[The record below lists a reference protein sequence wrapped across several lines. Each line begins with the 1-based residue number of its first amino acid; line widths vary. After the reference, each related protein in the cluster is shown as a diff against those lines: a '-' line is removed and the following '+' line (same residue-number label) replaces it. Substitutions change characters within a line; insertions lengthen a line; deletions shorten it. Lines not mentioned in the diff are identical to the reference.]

1 MRKASILVA
10 TAALLGAACATAP
23 SHLTGGNGTGT
34 TSAGSVNLR
43 LQPGAAVQAEPQA
56 RPSLAPGARVTRG
69 PGRQPAP
76 QSRPAQPSASAAPG
90 TGPTDSS
97 ALRPA
102 LPPTD
107 RCLGSP
113 TANPHQPEL
122 MCALP

>member
-56 RPSLAPGARVTRG
+56 RPSVAPIIRIPLTR
-69 PGRQPAP
+69 PAP

-90 TGPTDSS
+90 TGPTDSF
-97 ALRPA
+97 ALPPA

>member
-23 SHLTGGNGTGT
+23 SHLTGGTGTGT

-56 RPSLAPGARVTRG
+56 QPSLAPTVQVPLSR
-69 PGRQPAP
+69 PAP

-97 ALRPA
+97 APRPA

>member
-23 SHLTGGNGTGT
+23 SQLTGGNGTGT

-43 LQPGAAVQAEPQA
+43 LQPGAAVQAEPQSQPGLAYTMRVRLA
-56 RPSLAPGARVTRG
+56 RPG
-69 PGRQPAP
+69 P
-76 QSRPAQPSASAAPG
+76 QSGPAQPSASAAPV
-90 TGPTDSS
+90 TDPTENSS
-97 ALRPA
+97 PNPA

-122 MCALP
+122 MCAVP

>member
-23 SHLTGGNGTGT
+23 SHLTGGNGT
-34 TSAGSVNLR
+34 TSAGSVHLR

-56 RPSLAPGARVTRG
+56 RPSLAPIIRIPLTR
-69 PGRQPAP
+69 PAP
-76 QSRPAQPSASAAPG
+76 QSRPAQPSASAAAA
-90 TGPTDSS
+90 TGLADSS
-97 ALRPA
+97 APRPA
-102 LPPTD
+102 SPPAD